1 LKSGG
6 LVFFLKRIL
15 GQENLLIPRPRKS
28 HTLARQ
34 QPCTSKH
41 QINYS
46 QAMIDP
52 KIIVAIDTYDYEDAI
67 ALLDQLNPELCKVK
81 IGSVLFNAL
90 GKDFLRLV
98 DQRGFKIF
106 LDLKFH
112 DIPNT
117 VHEAI
122 LGFADCNIELLTIH
136 LSGGKKMIT
145 AAIAAAQIIKTKIIG
160 VSVLT
165 SLNDEDS
172 SVLFQST
179 TRDQVARLFKLANE
193 TGIDGIVCSPL
204 ELDLAVNI
212 LSPEILKIT
221 PGIRDIEVSD
231 DQSRTMTAN
240 EAIKHGATYLVVG
253 RPISK
258 ASNISEALKYFNQST
273 NE

>member
-1 LKSGG
+1 
-6 LVFFLKRIL
+6 
-15 GQENLLIPRPRKS
+15 
-28 HTLARQ
+28 
-34 QPCTSKH
+34 
-41 QINYS
+41 
-46 QAMIDP
+46 MIDP
-52 KIIVAIDTYDYEDAI
+52 RIIVAIDTYDYEEAA

-81 IGSVLFNAL
+81 VGSVAFNAL

-117 VHEAI
+117 VHETI

-136 LSGGKKMIT
+136 LSGGPKMIT
-145 AAIAAAQIIKTKIIG
+145 AAMAAAKITKTKIIG
-160 VSVLT
+160 VSILT
-165 SLNDEDS
+165 SLNDDDTS
-172 SVLFQST
+172 TLFQST
-179 TRDQVARLFKLANE
+179 TREQVARLFKLANE

-212 LSPEILKIT
+212 LSPEMLKIT

-240 EAIKHGATYLVVG
+240 EAIKHGASYIVVG
-253 RPISK
+253 RPISR
-258 ASNISEALKYFNQST
+258 ASNISEALKYFNQSI